1 MKAVILAAGRGTRL
15 LPLTESVP
23 KPLIEV
29 NGVPILERMLKQL
42 KSVGITDVVVVVH
55 HLKGQIM
62 NYCSGSPFGMNVT
75 CVEQEEMKGTADAVL
90 CAESHVV
97 GRFICIAVD
106 SFFET
111 SLLDELINTEGGI
124 ITCKEVEDA
133 SRYGVLEV
141 SGEEVVKIVEKSSNP
156 PSNLANFSVY
166 VFPHEIFDAC
176 KELIPSARGEFE
188 ITDAINLLIERGVEF
203 KYLKTEILD
212 IGTPEQLKEAEEID
226 KAN

>member
-1 MKAVILAAGRGTRL
+1 MKAVILAAGKGSRL
-15 LPLTESVP
+15 MPLTTSVP
-23 KPLIEV
+23 KSLILI
-29 NGVPILERMLKQL
+29 NGVPLLERMLKQL
-42 KSVGITDVVVVVH
+42 KEVGIMDVVVVVH
-55 HLKGQIM
+55 HLKGEIM

-97 GRFICIAVD
+97 GRFLCIAVD

-111 SLLDELINTEGGI
+111 SLLNELINTEGGV
-124 ITCKEVEDA
+124 ITCKEVEDP

-141 SGEEVVKIVEKSSNP
+141 DGEDVIGIVEKSSSP

-188 ITDAINLLIERGVEF
+188 ITDAINLLIERGVDF
-203 KYLKTEILD
+203 KYLKAEVLD
-212 IGTPEQLKEAEEID
+212 IGTPEQLKEAEEIGW
-226 KAN
+226 K